1 MHIKPWTYI
10 VSDMQHDLMMFFLQY
25 MKKNTN
31 STVNHYP
38 QNLHNAIEIL
48 SITSL
53 SLKAPQAF

>member
-1 MHIKPWTYI
+1 
-10 VSDMQHDLMMFFLQY
+10 MFFLQY

-31 STVNHYP
+31 SIVNHYP

-53 SLKAPQAF
+53 SLKAPQAFKKRILLHDNRSWNVGT